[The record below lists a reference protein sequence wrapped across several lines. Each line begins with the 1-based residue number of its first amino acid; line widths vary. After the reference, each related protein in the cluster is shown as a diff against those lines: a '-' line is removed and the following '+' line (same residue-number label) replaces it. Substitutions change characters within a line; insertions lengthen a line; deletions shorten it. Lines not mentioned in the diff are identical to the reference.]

1 MKFSTDDIEFM
12 SYALQ
17 LAKKGIW
24 TARPN
29 PMVGCV
35 IVKKN
40 QIIAKGYH
48 QKYGENHAEIN
59 ALNEIEVEEAEG
71 STIYVTLEPCF
82 HIGKTPPC
90 VDALIKAK
98 VKKVIIAMLDVNP
111 LVAGQSVK
119 KLQEQGIEVEVGL
132 LEKEAKILNRGFIKR
147 MTFNKPFV
155 SAKIAMSLDGK
166 TAMVSGESKWITG
179 QEARE
184 DVQRLRAQSD
194 AILTGVNTV
203 LSDNPSL
210 NVRKIKC
217 TQPLRVILD
226 RQNRLQD
233 KKDLTVFSDGAK
245 TLVLKD
251 DLETVLKILGER
263 EINNVLLET
272 GSILFS
278 AMLKVNLID
287 EIIIYTAPMFL
298 GASAKNVLDLNIEFM
313 KDKVNLELK
322 SISQI
327 GQDIKTTY
335 AVINQ

>member
-1 MKFSTDDIEFM
+1 MKFTTDDIEFM

-35 IVKKN
+35 IVKNN

-59 ALNEIEVEEAEG
+59 ALNEIEIAEAEDT
-71 STIYVTLEPCF
+71 TIYITLEPCF

-119 KLQEQGIEVEVGL
+119 KLQQQGIEVEVGL
-132 LEKEAKILNRGFIKR
+132 LEEKAQILNRGFIKR
-147 MTFNKPFV
+147 MTFKKPFV

-166 TAMVSGESKWITG
+166 TAMASGESKWITG
-179 QEARE
+179 EEARE
-184 DVQRLRAQSD
+184 DVQKLRAQSD
-194 AILTGVNTV
+194 AILTGVNTI
-203 LSDNPSL
+203 LLDNPRL
-210 NVRKIKC
+210 NVREIKC
-217 TQPLRVILD
+217 IQPLRVVLD
-226 RQNRLQD
+226 RQNRLQN
-233 KKDLTVFSDGAK
+233 KKDLTIFSDGAK

-263 EINNVLLET
+263 EVNNVLLET

-278 AMLKVNLID
+278 AMLKANLID
-287 EIIIYTAPMFL
+287 ELIIYTAPMFL
-298 GASAKNVLDLNIEFM
+298 GASARNVLDLNIEFM
-313 KDKVNLELK
+313 KDKINLELK

-327 GQDIKTTY
+327 GQDIKITY
-335 AVINQ
+335 AIINQ